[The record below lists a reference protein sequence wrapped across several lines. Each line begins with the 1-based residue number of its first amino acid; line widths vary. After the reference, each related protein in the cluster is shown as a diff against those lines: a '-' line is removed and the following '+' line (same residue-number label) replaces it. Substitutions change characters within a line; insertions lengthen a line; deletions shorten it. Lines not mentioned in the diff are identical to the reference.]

1 MSKSIVR
8 KYLEKSTDI
17 YHLVDENFLNG
28 FREKQR
34 DFMLMKYYEF
44 YTIYCNKYH
53 IKALSIDKFLLNAKR
68 RKVKLI
74 QVFCPYCGEIRVD
87 IIMEPFSKIKKKLQ
101 YCNKCGKKSTSINIF
116 FQLSSLIRIKEV
128 HRAGY
133 SILSNKYN
141 EDKMRIIT
149 YDIMQMELVQLAS
162 ILEKTLRDFY
172 MDIAHIK
179 YRSYGITYIDLLI
192 QKNTNNDFM
201 NFDKA
206 NDHYKKGLNINL
218 KEYISSESRDNLLD
232 LVNLRNVIV
241 HNNGMIDEKF
251 KNGKTF
257 SRVSDMLEGNLI
269 FVNEHYLQKYLVS
282 VLELI
287 KAIETEFYNVFNDQM
302 NQLIA
307 SFYFNNEIL
316 CETADTD

>member
-1 MSKSIVR
+1 MSKSIVG

-17 YHLVDENFLNG
+17 YHLVDENFLRG
-28 FREKQR
+28 FGEKQGA
-34 DFMLMKYYEF
+34 FMLMKYYEV
-44 YTIYCNKYH
+44 YKEYCNKYH
-53 IKALSIDKFLLNAKR
+53 VKKLSIDKFILNARR
-68 RKVKLI
+68 RKIKLI
-74 QVFCPYCGEIRVD
+74 QICCPYCGEIRID
-87 IIMEPFSKIKKKLQ
+87 IRTESFSKIKKQLQ
-101 YCNKCGKKSTSINIF
+101 YCSKCGKKSTSINIF
-116 FQLSSLIRIKEV
+116 FQLSSLIRMQEV
-128 HRAGY
+128 HRDGY
-133 SILSNKYN
+133 STLSNKYN
-141 EDKMRIIT
+141 KDDMRIIT

-162 ILEKTLRDFY
+162 ILEKALRDFY

-179 YRSYGITYIDLLI
+179 YRSYGIRYIDLLI
-192 QKNTNNDFM
+192 QKSTNNDFM

-241 HNNGMIDEKF
+241 HNNGMVDEKF

-257 SRVSDMLEGNLI
+257 SRVSDMLEGDLI
-269 FVNEHYLQKYLVS
+269 FVNEHCIAKYLVS

-287 KAIETEFYNVFNDQM
+287 QVVETEFDNIFNAKM

-307 SFYFNNEIL
+307 SFYFNNEIV
-316 CETADTD
+316 EFD